1 MLLIFGTLAFP
12 KENIYIKVNFLMYS
26 FKVKIIMGPDFG
38 PKGYIK
44 GDKYALI
51 CL

>member
-1 MLLIFGTLAFP
+1 
-12 KENIYIKVNFLMYS
+12 MYS
-26 FKVKIIMGPDFG
+26 FKVKIIIGPNFG
-38 PKGYIK
+38 SKGYIK